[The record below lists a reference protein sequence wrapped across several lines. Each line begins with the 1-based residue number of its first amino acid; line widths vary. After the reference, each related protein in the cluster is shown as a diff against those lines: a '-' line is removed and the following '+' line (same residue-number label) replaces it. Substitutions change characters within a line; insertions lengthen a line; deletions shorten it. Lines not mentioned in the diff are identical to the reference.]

1 MTSRIYPGYTPDY
14 LPFRVVRRLLLLIAV
29 HALVLTACGPP
40 AEEVTAT
47 TAQGATVPSSS
58 PDDPGTTT
66 GSEAFPS
73 TSAPVTTET
82 TSGRELAPD
91 FTLDLGE
98 GGSYTLSKGASP
110 VYLVFWAEW

>member
-1 MTSRIYPGYTPDY
+1 
-14 LPFRVVRRLLLLIAV
+14 LIAV
-29 HALVLTACGPP
+29 HALLLAACAPA

-47 TAQGATVPSSS
+47 TAPGATVTSSS
-58 PDDPGTTT
+58 PDEPDTTG
-66 GSEAFPS
+66 GSEASPS
-73 TSAPVTTET
+73 TSVPVTTET
-82 TSGRELAPD
+82 TSGRQLAPD